1 MGATRNMKVILI
13 DDSVAVCDRLIECLS
28 EVPGLEIAGIAEDE
42 DSALLLYEQCHPDAA
57 VLDICLRNGNG
68 IVVLEHIKRH
78 ERRCL
83 VIVLTNCVHAEF
95 RRRCERAGADY
106 FFEKFREFDQV
117 ASIFRKMCASG
128 CPETNEMK
136 KPVRF

>member
-1 MGATRNMKVILI
+1 MTVMLI
-13 DDSVAVCDRLIECLS
+13 EDSVAVRDRLIERLS
-28 EVPGLEIAGIAEDE
+28 EVPGLEIAGMAEDE
-42 DSALLLYEQCHPDAA
+42 DGALLLYDRCQPDTA
-57 VLDICLRNGNG
+57 VLDICLRNGSG

-78 ERRCL
+78 DRRCL

-117 ASIFRKMCASG
+117 VSVIQKMVLQRLSR
-128 CPETNEMK
+128 NE
-136 KPVRF
+136 